1 MLIPSQT
8 SQLLFLYDQRSL
20 EKNATQFSHKEVD
33 KNLLNQ
39 TLQKLVGS
47 GIGIFS
53 TLIGSVTL

>member
-8 SQLLFLYDQRSL
+8 SQLLFLYDRSSL

-39 TLQKLVGS
+39 TLQKLVDS
-47 GIGIFS
+47 DIGIFS